1 MGDKH
6 ARRYPKDNLG
16 RRVRGRRCPS
26 GKRLVLQSRDIEI
39 FKLLHRYRYLRSTTI
54 WDLLPL
60 NVRGRSFKRF
70 QDRLTD
76 LFHETDTNHGGA
88 YLDWPQLQRRSFSA
102 RHTPSIYALSPAGE
116 ALLEEFGIQVP
127 NVTDLVCD
135 GRMNAKREFPH
146 AMMICDTLASIELGT
161 HADPNIRFVP
171 WPEIMTKAPQIT
183 RCSHNPFA
191 IPVKISHRF
200 PRTSVVVHDQF
211 NLIPDGLFGLAYTQP
226 NGKILFRFFV
236 LEAERR
242 NRVNT
247 GSLKGSSF
255 LKKILAYR
263 YIIDGGIYKSQFGI
277 PNLMVL
283 TVVPH
288 LARIETM
295 TKAVIDLLGNSG
307 SPYFLFNTIPVL
319 GEDYLAEPDQRTL
332 LTRPWRRANM
342 TDLVLDSTD

>member
-1 MGDKH
+1 M
-6 ARRYPKDNLG
+6 
-16 RRVRGRRCPS
+16 
-26 GKRLVLQSRDIEI
+26 E
-39 FKLLHRYRYLRSTTI
+39 
-54 WDLLPL
+54 
-60 NVRGRSFKRF
+60 VRGRSFKRF

-88 YLDWPQLQRRSFSA
+88 YLDWPQQQRRSHSA
-102 RHTPSIYALSPAGE
+102 RYTPSIYALSPAGE
-116 ALLEEFGIQVP
+116 ALLEENSIQVA

-135 GRMNAKREFPH
+135 DRMNAKREFPH

-161 HADPNIRFVP
+161 RADPDIRFVP
-171 WPEIMTKAPQIT
+171 WPEILAKSPPNT
-183 RCSHNPFA
+183 RNTPNPFA

-200 PRTSVVVHDQF
+200 PGTGVVAHDQF
-211 NLIPDGLFGLAYTQP
+211 KLIPDGLFGLAYTQP
-226 NGKILFRFFV
+226 NGKILYRFFA

-263 YIIDGGIYKSQFGI
+263 HIIDGSTHKTHFGV
-277 PNLMVL
+277 PNLMIL

-295 TKAVIDLLGNSG
+295 KKAVIDLHGRSG
-307 SPYFLFNTIPVL
+307 SPYFLFNTIAVL
-319 GEDYLAEPDQRTL
+319 GEDIPAERDPRTL

-342 TDLVLDSTD
+342 PDLVLDKSG